1 MKRRVLTLLA
11 ASVVSVSLHAQD
23 APANPTAT
31 LLVRTDLECNWSID
45 GEAKGVMK
53 TGDRVRLTLE
63 LGEHLI
69 EAVPASGGQRWERIV
84 KLTDPTMRIFTISL
98 SPIWTDPDTGLMW
111 AKKDNRVDVTRPQA
125 QDYCMN
131 LALAGFRDWRLP
143 TVAEMTS
150 IFDPSVKAAD
160 WHAKGEV
167 KITGYSWTSSPGTR
181 LGTAWLFFFSDGRK
195 EEYDLGASQNTR
207 ALCVRRPE

>member
-1 MKRRVLTLLA
+1 
-11 ASVVSVSLHAQD
+11 
-23 APANPTAT
+23 
-31 LLVRTDLECNWSID
+31 
-45 GEAKGVMK
+45 MK